1 MSAPFD
7 FDESLLQDLVD
18 DPVLFARHVLQFEP
32 WTSHD
37 DKHDGQ
43 IDILWAVGRATRV
56 AVRSAQKTGKSIS
69 AAACAIWWAVTRPN
83 AKVILTAPTYEQIK
97 KILWPEIRSLY
108 RRACE
113 AGIRLSDKAP
123 GIDPGTGWQL
133 GPDSMIW
140 GRTTDKPERMQGLS
154 GADSFYIVDEAS
166 GYSEAMFEALFGN
179 LAGGGRIL
187 LISNPNQ
194 VAGMFY
200 EAFHEKRHLWVTL
213 HVRSIDNPNFHG
225 GSVRG
230 LATPAWLAEQ
240 AENWGEG
247 SPAYQVRALGEFPTG
262 ASDAVIPLAFV
273 EAAKIRR
280 ADEAFTES
288 KHPLHFGVDVGR
300 GGDDTV
306 IVPRRGYALGPIA
319 AFNGLA
325 SEDGPTV
332 AGRVMLG
339 VRALRRDGE
348 RPVVKVDIIGY
359 GASAYDALKP
369 SASGPNPEIVL
380 VGVNSGQR
388 SDDER
393 QFHNLRAQLWFG
405 LRSWLKDGGQLP
417 GDGRLCGECV
427 TPRWKPDERG
437 RVIVELKDN
446 IKKRLGRS
454 PDRADAL
461 AMAVYDR
468 AIGYDGPLPPLQTL
482 SSPMVES

>member
-1 MSAPFD
+1 MSELG
-7 FDESLLQDLVD
+7 FDEGLLDDLAT
-18 DPVLFARHVLQFEP
+18 DPVLFARHCLRFQP

-37 DKHDGQ
+37 AAHDGQ
-43 IDILWAVGRATRV
+43 IDILRAVGSCTRV
-56 AVRSAQKTGKSIS
+56 AVRSAQKTGKSKS
-69 AAACAIWWAVTRPN
+69 AASCAIWWAVTRPN
-83 AKVILTAPTYEQIK
+83 AKVILTAPTYEQVK
-97 KILWPEIRSLY
+97 KILWPEIRALY
-108 RRACE
+108 RQAIE
-113 AGIRLSDKAP
+113 GGLKLSGEGP
-123 GIDPGTGWQL
+123 GLDPGTGWRL

-187 LISNPNQ
+187 LISNPNH
-194 VAGMFY
+194 VAGTFY
-200 EAFHEKRHLWVTL
+200 DAFHEKRHLWKTL

-225 GSVRG
+225 GNVPG
-230 LATPAWLAEQ
+230 LATPGWLAEQ
-240 AENWGEG
+240 AESWGEG
-247 SPAYQVRALGEFPTG
+247 SPAYLVRALGEFPTG
-262 ASDAVIPLAFV
+262 ASDAVIPLALV

-280 ADEAFTES
+280 ADKAFAEATE
-288 KHPLHFGVDVGR
+288 PLHFGVDVGR

-306 IVPRRGYALGPIA
+306 IVPRRGYTLGPIA

-339 VRALRRDGE
+339 VRALRRPGE

-369 SASGPNPEIVL
+369 SASGPHPEIEL

-393 QFHNLRAQLWFG
+393 QYHNLRAQLWFG

-417 GDGRLCGECV
+417 SDARLCGECV

-468 AIGYDGPLPPLQTL
+468 AIGYSGALPPVL
-482 SSPMVES
+482 SSPSPMAEA